1 MNRRLPEGGT
11 LAAIVLAAGAAS
23 RFGGPKLLAPID
35 GMPIIRKTVV
45 NAFAAGLANVAV
57 VVAPGADEVRAALRG
72 LPVRFVVNE
81 CHAEGIGASIR
92 AGIGALNPGTAAAFI
107 LLGDQP
113 TVAPGILDRLVGAYE
128 RSGKPIVVP
137 VYDGVRGNPVL
148 FDASLF
154 PELARSSGDRGA
166 RDLIERSPALV
177 ARVDFPFPPP
187 LDVDTPEDYARLI
200 GAGRPAAPT
209 PRSRPGRRR

>member
-1 MNRRLPEGGT
+1 MNRPQTEEGNV
-11 LAAIVLAAGAAS
+11 AAIVLAAGAAS

-35 GMPIIRKTVV
+35 GMPIVRKTVV
-45 NAFAAGLANVAV
+45 NTLAAGLEDVVV
-57 VVAPGADEVRAALRG
+57 VVAPGAGEVRAALHG
-72 LPVRFVVNE
+72 LPVRFAVNE

-92 AGIGALNPGTAAAFI
+92 AGIGALNPGTAATFI

-148 FDASLF
+148 FDASFF

-166 RDLIERSPALV
+166 RDLVERSPALV
-177 ARVDFPFPPP
+177 ERVDFPFPPP
-187 LDVDTPEDYARLI
+187 LDVDTPEDYARLS
-200 GAGRPAAPT
+200 GADRPASPT
-209 PRSRPGRRR
+209 RRSRPGRRR